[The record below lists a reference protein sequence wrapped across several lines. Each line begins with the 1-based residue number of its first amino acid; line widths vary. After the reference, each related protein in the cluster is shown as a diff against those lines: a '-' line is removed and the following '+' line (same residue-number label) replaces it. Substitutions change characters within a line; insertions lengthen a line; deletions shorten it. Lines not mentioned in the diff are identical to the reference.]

1 MESMAEIKKKLS
13 LVPVEQL
20 LEVAEV
26 LKADTRVGVRQL
38 GEACERKYKAHIDE
52 MKRLEELSKFEKNC
66 YESNMKYVAGIDEV
80 GRGPLAGPVVTA
92 AVILP
97 EGCLIE
103 GINDSKKLSA
113 KKREILYDVIMEQAV
128 AVSIGM
134 EDNEVIDSINILQA
148 TYSAMRKAVDGL
160 KVKPDMLLV
169 DAVTIPCVTIPQTAI
184 IKGDAKSISIGAASI
199 IAKVTR
205 DRMMKEMSLK
215 YPYYDFENN
224 MGYGT
229 ARHMEGIKKYGLCPI
244 HRRSFTKGVANE

>member
-1 MESMAEIKKKLS
+1 MESIAEIKRTILS
-13 LVPVEQL
+13 APTEQL
-20 LEVAEV
+20 PQLAQK
-26 LKADTRVGVRQL
+26 LKGDARAGARRL
-38 GEACERKYKAHIDE
+38 GEACEKKYNACINE
-52 MKRLEELSKFEKNC
+52 MKRLEKLSEYERSC
-66 YESNMKYVAGIDEV
+66 YENNMEYIAGVDEV

-97 EGCLIE
+97 KGCLIE

-113 KKREILYDVIMEQAV
+113 KKREELYDVIMEKAV
-128 AVSIGM
+128 AVGIGM
-134 EDNEVIDSINILQA
+134 EDNRVIDSINILQA
-148 TYSAMRKAVDGL
+148 TYSAMRKAVEGL
-160 KVKPDMLLV
+160 SVKPDMLLV
-169 DAVTIPCVTIPQTAI
+169 DAVTIPCVEIPQTAI

-205 DRMMKEMSLK
+205 DRMMKKMSLE

-244 HRRSFTKGVANE
+244 HRRSFTKGAVNE